1 MVIKSD
7 MIDRQLRPIG
17 EAIRF
22 VWPSFSE
29 RKFKL
34 CNFILKNFGRGADVT
49 PWKIK
54 CEQIKIPRADG
65 SELRL
70 CVYSPRKRE
79 GKMPGLLWIHGGGY
93 AMGIPEQDHGFVRSF
108 VGATGCVMVVPD
120 YKKSLYAPFPA
131 ALEDCYLALLWLKE
145 NGKKYGMRRDK
156 IFVGGNSA
164 GGGMTAALTLYAR
177 DRGEVNIAFQMP
189 LYPMLDD
196 RPTET
201 SKNNDA
207 PVWNT
212 KSNIAAWKL
221 YLGGDYGTDRVS
233 KYAAP
238 ARETDFSGLPPTL
251 TFIGSIDP
259 FLAETKSY
267 VEALRAAG
275 VPVEF
280 RIFEGGF
287 HSFDI
292 YYFANIAKEANKFIR
307 DGFKY
312 AAEHCSAPQPEDK

>member
-1 MVIKSD
+1 
-7 MIDRQLRPIG
+7 
-17 EAIRF
+17 
-22 VWPSFSE
+22 
-29 RKFKL
+29 
-34 CNFILKNFGRGADVT
+34 
-49 PWKIK
+49 
-54 CEQIKIPRADG
+54 
-65 SELRL
+65 
-70 CVYSPRKRE
+70 
-79 GKMPGLLWIHGGGY
+79 
-93 AMGIPEQDHGFVRSF
+93 
-108 VGATGCVMVVPD
+108 
-120 YKKSLYAPFPA
+120 
-131 ALEDCYLALLWLKE
+131 
-145 NGKKYGMRRDK
+145 MRRDK

-196 RPTET
+196 RPTKT

-221 YLGGDYGTDRVS
+221 YLGDDYGTDMVS

-280 RIFEGGF
+280 RIFEAD
-287 HSFDI
+287 STASI
-292 YYFANIAKEANKFIR
+292 YIILQTSPRRRTNSSVTASNMRRRTSPLLSRRINKKDSGSCRCLFCIT
-307 DGFKY
+307 KT
-312 AAEHCSAPQPEDK
+312 APQGQNLCGAEINF

>member
-1 MVIKSD
+1 
-7 MIDRQLRPIG
+7 
-17 EAIRF
+17 
-22 VWPSFSE
+22 
-29 RKFKL
+29 
-34 CNFILKNFGRGADVT
+34 
-49 PWKIK
+49 
-54 CEQIKIPRADG
+54 
-65 SELRL
+65 
-70 CVYSPRKRE
+70 
-79 GKMPGLLWIHGGGY
+79 
-93 AMGIPEQDHGFVRSF
+93 
-108 VGATGCVMVVPD
+108 
-120 YKKSLYAPFPA
+120 
-131 ALEDCYLALLWLKE
+131 
-145 NGKKYGMRRDK
+145 
-156 IFVGGNSA
+156 
-164 GGGMTAALTLYAR
+164 
-177 DRGEVNIAFQMP
+177 
-189 LYPMLDD
+189 MLDD

-212 KSNIAAWKL
+212 KSNIAAWEL
-221 YLGGDYGTDRVS
+221 YLDGDYSTDRVS

-287 HSFDI
+287 HSFDM
-292 YYFANIAKEANKFIR
+292 YYFADIAKEANKFIR

>member
-1 MVIKSD
+1 

-29 RKFKL
+29 RKFKF

-49 PWKIK
+49 PWKIR

-79 GKMPGLLWIHGGGY
+79 GEMPGLLWIHGGGY

-120 YKKSLYAPFPA
+120 YKKSLYVPFPA

-145 NGKKYGMRRDK
+145 NGEKYGMRRDK

-212 KSNIAAWKL
+212 KSNIAAWEL

-259 FLAETKSY
+259 FLAETQSY
-267 VEALRAAG
+267 VDSLRAAG

-312 AAEHCSAPQPEDK
+312 AAEHFSAPQPEDK

>member
-1 MVIKSD
+1 
-7 MIDRQLRPIG
+7 
-17 EAIRF
+17 
-22 VWPSFSE
+22 
-29 RKFKL
+29 
-34 CNFILKNFGRGADVT
+34 
-49 PWKIK
+49 
-54 CEQIKIPRADG
+54 
-65 SELRL
+65 
-70 CVYSPRKRE
+70 
-79 GKMPGLLWIHGGGY
+79 
-93 AMGIPEQDHGFVRSF
+93 
-108 VGATGCVMVVPD
+108 
-120 YKKSLYAPFPA
+120 
-131 ALEDCYLALLWLKE
+131 
-145 NGKKYGMRRDK
+145 MRRDK

-196 RPTET
+196 RPTKT

-221 YLGGDYGTDRVS
+221 YLGDDYGTDMVS

-312 AAEHCSAPQPEDK
+312 AAENFSAPQPEDK

>member
-1 MVIKSD
+1 MHSD
-7 MIDRQLRPIG
+7 
-17 EAIRF
+17 
-22 VWPSFSE
+22 
-29 RKFKL
+29 
-34 CNFILKNFGRGADVT
+34 
-49 PWKIK
+49 
-54 CEQIKIPRADG
+54 
-65 SELRL
+65 
-70 CVYSPRKRE
+70 
-79 GKMPGLLWIHGGGY
+79 
-93 AMGIPEQDHGFVRSF
+93 
-108 VGATGCVMVVPD
+108 
-120 YKKSLYAPFPA
+120 A
-131 ALEDCYLALLWLKE
+131 ALSDA
-145 NGKKYGMRRDK
+145 RRPPYK
-156 IFVGGNSA
+156 
-164 GGGMTAALTLYAR
+164 
-177 DRGEVNIAFQMP
+177 
-189 LYPMLDD
+189 
-196 RPTET
+196 T

-221 YLGGDYGTDRVS
+221 YLGDDYGTDRVS

-312 AAEHCSAPQPEDK
+312 AAEHFSAPQPEDK